1 MITGMDSGCVLKVEP
16 QIGLWSVKGGQS
28 GKMPSCL
35 RKKKVGGSGVGNRKS
50 ETSLIMSKLEISGI
64 YQVEVLNKPLGI

>member
-1 MITGMDSGCVLKVEP
+1 M
-16 QIGLWSVKGGQS
+16 
-28 GKMPSCL
+28 
-35 RKKKVGGSGVGNRKS
+35 GNRKS